1 METKVLWIS
10 SDRNEGKG
18 CLVLLV
24 ASGEETMNPKELL
37 LSAFED
43 VVFLQDLVARVGLP
57 LPMVWEVVLSLEKEG
72 KVTYFSW
79 RGRTVIVKRR

>member
-1 METKVLWIS
+1 
-10 SDRNEGKG
+10 
-18 CLVLLV
+18 VLLV